1 MTKGKVDLNKA
12 TKTPKFTKELVNY
25 KRVLMGTPLKL
36 ESICA
41 GEPLPKIKWTHTLN
55 KPKPIT
61 SSISKI
67 PGTEKDPQE
76 MISSVISIDNVKAEN
91 AGKYSCEITNIA
103 GRANTF
109 CYIDVVKDEKVFKS
123 YERAKK

>member
-1 MTKGKVDLNKA
+1 
-12 TKTPKFTKELVNY
+12 
-25 KRVLMGTPLKL
+25 
-36 ESICA
+36 
-41 GEPLPKIKWTHTLN
+41 
-55 KPKPIT
+55 
-61 SSISKI
+61 
-67 PGTEKDPQE
+67 